1 MNTFLYIAG
10 IVIAVA
16 SVAARVGAYVKRNDE
31 YEEAKFPVFATIAGV
46 ILGAAIFILGLS
58 FTIVPTGYTG
68 VKSVFGQ
75 IDPEPAQSGFNWK
88 IPFIQKIELVN
99 NKQQDIDY
107 NSGTVWS
114 ESEDQLV
121 VYYEGISVTYQI
133 NPEKS
138 AWVCANVAN
147 YKDGLISANIVS
159 SAIKT
164 ASHSL
169 PSNQV
174 TNRGYIEPASMT
186 ALQDALDSK
195 YGKDVVFINRV
206 VIYNADFEDSYNQV
220 IAEKQNAQMAYE
232 KQQIE
237 NKTKV
242 EAAEADAKVKVTQA
256 QAEADAAVI
265 KAQGEADANK
275 LLDSSLT
282 DKILRQNYLEKWN
295 GALPK
300 VSLADG
306 SETIID
312 IGDVSGE

>member
-1 MNTFLYIAG
+1 M
-10 IVIAVA
+10 
-16 SVAARVGAYVKRNDE
+16 KRTQDD
-31 YEEAKFPVFATIAGV
+31 EEAKFPLFNTFFGIA
-46 ILGAAIFILGLS
+46 LGFAIFVLGLS
-58 FTIVPTGYTG
+58 FVIVPTGFTG
-68 VKSVFGQ
+68 VKIAFGQ
-75 IDPEPAQSGFNWK
+75 IDPEPAVSGLNWK
-88 IPFIQKIELVN
+88 IPFVQKIELVN

-114 ESEDQLV
+114 ESNDQLV

-138 AWVCANVAN
+138 SWICANIAN
-147 YKDGLISANIVS
+147 YKDSLITANIVS

-164 ASHSL
+164 ASRNL

-174 TNRGYIEPASMT
+174 TDRGYIEPASMA
-186 ALQDALDSK
+186 ALQEALDSK
-195 YGKDVVFINRV
+195 YGKDVVFINKV
-206 VIYNADFEDSYNQV
+206 VIYNADFEDSYNQI

-242 EAAEADAKVKVTQA
+242 EAAEADAKVKLTQA
-256 QAEADAAVI
+256 KAEADAAVI

-275 LLDSSLT
+275 LLDGSLT
-282 DKILRQNYLEKWN
+282 DKILRQNYLDKWN

-312 IGDVSGE
+312 ISDMGSE